1 MNTIRTSNR
10 LLIIIVIP
18 LIFYVLK
25 VLSFIFVPLVF
36 SMFIA
41 LLFLPLIRWMN
52 KKKVPR
58 PIGIL
63 TVLLIIIGI
72 FKAGSVLIR
81 ISSREIRSAG
91 ADFVNKAGE
100 KLVELILSVEI
111 FFGIERDVGEGI
123 ISHYLQNNGST
134 IRFGNLLDFISD
146 TLTMT
151 LVTAFFVIIILS
163 SSVNFGKLLQNT
175 LFRLRYSSVK
185 TFLKIESTIIKF
197 VFVKFIVSALTGIG
211 VSIMCLLF
219 DINFPVF
226 WGLFAFIVNFVQ
238 MVGSLVTII
247 LLSFFGFIEIES
259 VTTLLFFIL
268 SITGVQIVFGGVL
281 EPIFMGRTFSLN
293 LITVLIMLMLWGFIW
308 GIPGLILAIPVT
320 VFIKIILEQF
330 PKTKFIATLMSRPE
344 SNLQLIKKIQ
354 SKR

>member
-1 MNTIRTSNR
+1 
-10 LLIIIVIP
+10 
-18 LIFYVLK
+18 
-25 VLSFIFVPLVF
+25 
-36 SMFIA
+36 
-41 LLFLPLIRWMN
+41 MN

-58 PIGIL
+58 PIGIF
-63 TVLLIIIGI
+63 TVILIITGI
-72 FKAGSVLIR
+72 IKAGSMLIR
-81 ISSREIRSAG
+81 LSSKEIRSAG
-91 ADFVNKAGE
+91 PDFVKQAGE
-100 KLVELILSVEI
+100 KLVEIILSVEI
-111 FFGIERDVGEGI
+111 FFGIEREVGEGI
-123 ISHYLQNNGST
+123 ISHYLRNNGLNINFASM
-134 IRFGNLLDFISD
+134 LDFITD
-146 TLTMT
+146 TFTMT

-163 SSVNFGKLLQNT
+163 GSVNFGKLLQNT

-185 TFLKIESTIIKF
+185 TFLQIENTIIKF
-197 VFVKFIVSALTGIG
+197 VIVKFVVSALTGVGI
-211 VSIMCLLF
+211 SIMCILF